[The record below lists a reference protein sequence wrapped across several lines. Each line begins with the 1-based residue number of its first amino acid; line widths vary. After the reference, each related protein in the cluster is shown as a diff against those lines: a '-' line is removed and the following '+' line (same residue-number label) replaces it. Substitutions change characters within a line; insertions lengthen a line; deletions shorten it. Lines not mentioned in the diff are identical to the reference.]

1 MFDKN
6 QFFNVSFI
14 VEQCTID
21 NGGCDESA
29 LCSNPSTV
37 GGDVVCSCGAGEQFG
52 SDSKTCTST
61 NEADTHC
68 PTSTCW
74 TYEMVEGN
82 KKCVLKLRV
91 WNWNFYQ

>member
-37 GGDVVCSCGAGEQFG
+37 GGDVVCSCGAGRSLALMVKLAQA
-52 SDSKTCTST
+52 SQT
-61 NEADTHC
+61 
-68 PTSTCW
+68 PTDIAQPPPAGRMKWSR
-74 TYEMVEGN
+74 ERIN
-82 KKCVLKLRV
+82 VL
-91 WNWNFYQ
+91 